1 MSSQGP
7 IVVAGMHRSGTS
19 LISSVLAA
27 MHVDM
32 GHDTLVADRNNVRG
46 YFEDIEF
53 LELHRRVL
61 NQCSPNDDGGHP
73 DWGWTENERLDRDS
87 FKDFIPEAKALLA
100 RRAENPSV
108 WGWKDPR
115 TSLLLDFWDALLDNG
130 RYVFVYRF
138 PWDVADSM
146 QRLGE
151 ALFLRH
157 PEYAYDIWM
166 FYNRHLR
173 NFLLKNRHKCLLIS
187 VNALQRH
194 PDQLCDLLHQEF
206 GLNTSDVDLKEI
218 FESDLMTSSEA
229 TDPLIDLVAATYP
242 DCARMLTEL
251 DGLADLSGS
260 GLWQARPVV
269 SRCRTAQSAHH
280 NQSPV
285 DVSII
290 IPCCDDG
297 QFLIEAIAS
306 VERVAP
312 DNCELIIVNDGSNH
326 PRTLAILRTLKQCG
340 YFILDQAHQGLS
352 AARNAGIELAS
363 GRYILPLDAD
373 NRARAGF
380 IEDAVRVLDTSH
392 EVGVVYGYRQ
402 FFGTQRGI
410 DDVPEFDF
418 DELLT
423 FNYIDACAVFRKQVW
438 IDCGGY
444 DQTVSPCE
452 DWELWI
458 NASAKGWRFQRL
470 PQITFDYRVRPG
482 SLLSLTDDV
491 AFLEAILERIIT
503 KHYELYQPRLVKQ
516 LVRMKRSCAHQ
527 TRRLNRISEEHAEER
542 ERLTFDVQVLTRRIG
557 AANEETQSLTAE
569 LDKQA
574 QILKSMKSR
583 GAGTEQ

>member
-27 MHVDM
+27 MHIDM
-32 GHDTLVADRNNVRG
+32 GHDSLVADRNNVRG

-53 LELHRRVL
+53 LELHRRIL
-61 NQCSPNDDGGHP
+61 NHCSPNDDGGHR
-73 DWGWTENERLDRDS
+73 DWGGTENERLDREC
-87 FKDFIPEAKALLA
+87 FKEFIPAAKALLA
-100 RRAENPSV
+100 RRAENPGL

-115 TSLLLDFWDALLDNG
+115 TSLLLDFWDALIDNG

-151 ALFLRH
+151 AVFLRH

-173 NFLLKNRHKCLLIS
+173 DFVLKNRHKCLLIS
-187 VNALQRH
+187 INALQRH
-194 PDQLCDLLHQEF
+194 PGQLCDLLQQKF
-206 GLNTSDVDLKEI
+206 GLDPSGVDLKEI
-218 FESDLMTSSEA
+218 FESDLMTSSGI
-229 TDPLIDLVAATYP
+229 TDPLIDLVAAASP
-242 DCARMLTEL
+242 DCANLLTEL
-251 DGLADLSGS
+251 DGLADLSGA
-260 GLWQARPVV
+260 GLWQAGPVV
-269 SRCRTAQSAHH
+269 SRCRPPHH
-280 NQSPV
+280 QSPV

-312 DNCELIIVNDGSNH
+312 DNCELIIINDGSQQ
-326 PRTLAILRTLKQCG
+326 PRTLAILQTLAQSG

-352 AARNAGIELAS
+352 AARNAGIELAR
-363 GRYILPLDAD
+363 GRYVFPLDAD
-373 NRARAGF
+373 NRVRAGF
-380 IEDAVRVLDTSH
+380 IEDAVKVLETSPK
-392 EVGVVYGYRQ
+392 VGVVYGYRQ
-402 FFGTQRGI
+402 FFGMQRGI
-410 DDVPEFDF
+410 DHVPEFDL

-438 IDCGGY
+438 VDCGGY

-491 AFLEAILERIIT
+491 AFLETILERIIT
-503 KHYELYQPRLVKQ
+503 KHYELYQPRLVQQ

-527 TRRLNRISEEHAEER
+527 TRTLNRISEEFAEER
-542 ERLTFDVQVLTRRIG
+542 KRLTFDVQVLTSRLG
-557 AANEETQSLTAE
+557 AANEEIQSLTAE
-569 LDKQA
+569 LGKQA
-574 QILKSMKSR
+574 QILNSMKSR